1 MFGLSQYVIIGLV
14 VANVLSLSLWRHAAN
29 EVARIEV
36 AAQVAQAN
44 TKRIELTQKQITEDT
59 TNGWKAALDTTRR
72 YYVTQRLR
80 DARAGEMPAI
90 PDATARVDAAS
101 ADPVPVA
108 ARVEEDCAITTL
120 TTNHIQDWISAQR
133 AVR

>member
-1 MFGLSQYVIIGLV
+1 MFGLNLYVIGALL
-14 VANVLSLSLWRHAAN
+14 ALNALTFGLWRHAAN
-29 EVARIEV
+29 AVTQIEI
-36 AAQVAQAN
+36 AAQVANAN
-44 TKRIELTQKQITEDT
+44 TNRVELTQKQITEDT

-101 ADPVPVA
+101 ADPVPA
-108 ARVEEDCAITTL
+108 PPRVEEDCAITTL